1 MSGDQRGVVVEDISQ
16 AAVAEVYEVSI
27 RKSDGAV
34 SKVTDVKL
42 KVTARLFL
50 HGPLKDMLQ

>member
-1 MSGDQRGVVVEDISQ
+1 MVVEDISQ